1 MMDAMLTTIYSM
13 QIARGGGII
22 WEIKIM
28 PSQIN
33 KKDKNN
39 LKNKCKR
46 QKREQHLGFQRG
58 PPP

>member
-1 MMDAMLTTIYSM
+1 MMDDMLTTIYSM
-13 QIARGGGII
+13 QIARGGRIR
-22 WEIKIM
+22 WENKIM

-39 LKNKCKR
+39 LKINGKDK
-46 QKREQHLGFQRG
+46 KWEQHLGFQRG